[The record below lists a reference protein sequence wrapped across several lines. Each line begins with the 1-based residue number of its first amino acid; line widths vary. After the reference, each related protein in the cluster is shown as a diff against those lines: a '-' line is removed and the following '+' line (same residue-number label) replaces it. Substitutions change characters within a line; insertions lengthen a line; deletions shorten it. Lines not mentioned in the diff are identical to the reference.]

1 MNALC
6 WKFFRTRVR
15 PRLHHF
21 TPLFAVGPFPLP
33 GRQQKAS
40 VENASVYDRCTITP
54 AEWHF
59 PALDAILRI
68 CNLQVLNTV
77 EKYDSKPLPATAG
90 SHLALSSCPSEELP
104 ENFPLLISPRRVR
117 FITHRNSEG
126 LKLLSCR
133 PNKLQEL
140 AFLPSLVVEN
150 TSRRQGNPIASAET
164 FHSSHSVKSRSKGV
178 NRPPTALAQRIFL
191 TNTRFLQN

>member
-1 MNALC
+1 MLSVGS
-6 WKFFRTRVR
+6 FF
-15 PRLHHF
+15 
-21 TPLFAVGPFPLP
+21 
-33 GRQQKAS
+33 GRG
-40 VENASVYDRCTITP
+40 
-54 AEWHF
+54 F
-59 PALDAILRI
+59 
-68 CNLQVLNTV
+68 
-77 EKYDSKPLPATAG
+77 DSKPLPATAG

-133 PNKLQEL
+133 PNNQN
-140 AFLPSLVVEN
+140 LPSCKPRGRKYKQ
-150 TSRRQGNPIASAET
+150 TPRQSNSKRET

-191 TNTRFLQN
+191 QTRDFYTINILLSASISTRGYRSIQPIRPSIDQELNL